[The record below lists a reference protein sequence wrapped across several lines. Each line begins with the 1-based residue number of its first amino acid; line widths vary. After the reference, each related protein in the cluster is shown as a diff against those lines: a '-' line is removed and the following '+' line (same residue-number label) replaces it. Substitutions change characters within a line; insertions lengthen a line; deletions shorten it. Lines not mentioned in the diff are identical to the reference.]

1 YFSNART
8 EAFSEFFATDTAIQ
22 PLPEHKS
29 AMVASGFCLIIPSAS
44 STNSSVSK
52 LNYQLLIIGLVVLFI
67 GFLLMAGGGSKDP
80 ARFDPGM
87 FSFRRVTFGPVVTL
101 IGFIIEGVAIMY
113 RPKKKNDE

>member
-1 YFSNART
+1 MVDKKVAAKPKEEPT
-8 EAFSEFFATDTAIQ
+8 PQKKEAFVF
-22 PLPEHKS
+22 
-29 AMVASGFCLIIPSAS
+29 
-44 STNSSVSK
+44 SK

-67 GFLLMAGGGSKDP
+67 GFLLMAGGGSSDP

>member
-1 YFSNART
+1 MVDKKVAAKPKEEPT
-8 EAFSEFFATDTAIQ
+8 PQKKEAFVF
-22 PLPEHKS
+22 
-29 AMVASGFCLIIPSAS
+29 
-44 STNSSVSK
+44 SK